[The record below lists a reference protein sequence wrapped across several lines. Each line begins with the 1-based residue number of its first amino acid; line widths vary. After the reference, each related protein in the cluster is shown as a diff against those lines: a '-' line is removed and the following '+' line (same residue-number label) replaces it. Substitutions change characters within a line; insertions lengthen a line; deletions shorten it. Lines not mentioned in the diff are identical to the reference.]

1 MEIKTKSLKVLI
13 AEDNIINQKIL
24 KTYLS
29 RMKHTSVIANNGNE
43 AFDIQKDRELDCIL
57 MDIQMPEMNGL
68 EATRKIRKSENGSDK
83 HLPIIAVTSNSF
95 YNDRE
100 DFFEAGIDE
109 YIPKPIDYN
118 LLQSVLNNVANNIY

>member
-1 MEIKTKSLKVLI
+1 MEIKTKTLKILI

-29 RMKHTSVIANNGNE
+29 RMKHSSIIANNGKE
-43 AFDIQKDRELDCIL
+43 AFNIQKDRELDCIL

-68 EATRKIRKSENGSDK
+68 EATKKIRKLENGSGK

-100 DFFEAGIDE
+100 DFFEAGMDE
-109 YIPKPIDYN
+109 YIPKPVDFN
-118 LLQSVLNNVANNIY
+118 LLKSVLNNVANNIY